1 MKTFQIEGINKAE
14 FMELLKLTFYDF
26 IPQIKKELKS
36 DDEELLNIK
45 DTCRLL
51 NKTRATIYNYIKK
64 EIKPFDKPLRRGGSV
79 YFKKSEILHYQE
91 NIL

>member
-26 IPQIKKELKS
+26 IPQIKKELQS
-36 DDEELLNIK
+36 NEEELLNIK

-64 EIKPFDKPLRRGGSV
+64 EIKAFDKPLRRGGSV